1 MGPSSALDVLA
12 SDATA
17 APAPSQAEPP
27 RPVEGETH
35 VIARAY
41 ALEILALAPGPVTD
55 AIVDGAVHRNVGRKG
70 HSVDRVKV
78 EGAVRDETYR
88 RQQRADRARKRTR
101 RPGRRAVFVLALLVS
116 CSLVIVVLAVGI
128 RSLGDAI
135 GANEPERTV
144 VRGRVEAGSG
154 DSVTDALVTV
164 TDPAGGTVAEVVAD
178 LDGAFVVGDLAEG
191 GYVLVVTDRAGQ
203 LEPATADVF
212 VESGDDVA
220 VTIVLDTP

>member
-1 MGPSSALDVLA
+1 MGPSSALDSPA

-17 APAPSQAEPP
+17 APARPQVVPP
-27 RPVEGETH
+27 RPAEGDTR

-55 AIVDGAVHRNVGRKG
+55 AIVEAAVHRNIGRKG
-70 HSVDRVKV
+70 RPVDRGKV
-78 EGAVRDETYR
+78 EGAVREETYR
-88 RQQRADRARKRTR
+88 RQQQAERAAKGSR
-101 RPGRRAVFVLALLVS
+101 RPARRAVLVLALLVS
-116 CSLVIVVLAVGI
+116 CALVIVVLAVGI
-128 RSLGDAI
+128 RSLSDAI
-135 GANEPERTV
+135 GADEPERTV

-178 LDGAFVVGDLAEG
+178 LDGAFVVGDLSEG

-212 VESGDDVA
+212 VEPGDDVA